1 MNFHGPQFVKPT
13 LAAGFIAGDDLRQ
26 FVEFIMESNFRSFN
40 LSFRASSRATTRTDS
55 VWRSVSSE
63 FTAPHGTASSRT
75 TESYVASLNRGA
87 SFLRQPPRNRDSYTE
102 GERAAAAAMML
113 KLKRGEDVRID
124 KVENLRDLLSTE
136 DYENDLKLDVAV
148 ERLLDD
154 LRLNDSRLIK

>member
-1 MNFHGPQFVKPT
+1 
-13 LAAGFIAGDDLRQ
+13 
-26 FVEFIMESNFRSFN
+26 MESNFQSFN
-40 LSFRASSRATTRTDS
+40 SSSRSSNRSAMPTDS

-75 TESYVASLNRGA
+75 TESHVASLNRGA
-87 SFLRQPPRNRDSYTE
+87 SFLRQPPRSRDSYTE

-113 KLKRGEDVRID
+113 MLKRGEDVRID

-154 LRLNDSRLIK
+154 LRLNDFRLIK